1 MGGDLNL
8 TDSVPRLDSPV
19 ANAQSGFK
27 SPTKV
32 ISWLSPT
39 SQNIFTRRTILWSYH
54 NLCANFF
61 RGQRMIRTLRVHGS
75 SKLTRTLRFSAN
87 ANEFRPTPQGL
98 GVPHTRKSLCLFPI
112 CARDFLFE
120 WKRIFWCDGFL
131 FYHITISKL

>member
-8 TDSVPRLDSPV
+8 SDSVPRLDSPV

-39 SQNIFTRRTILWSYH
+39 SQNIFTRRTILWPYH

-87 ANEFRPTPQGL
+87 ANEFRQHLAKPRRS
-98 GVPHTRKSLCLFPI
+98 PHQKISLLVSDLR
-112 CARDFLFE
+112 A
-120 WKRIFWCDGFL
+120 GFS
-131 FYHITISKL
+131 F